1 MKEVLI
7 EIEGTQQYPDSDVEK
22 TSLTTK
28 GTLSFSKDKVLIAY
42 SESELIGASD
52 VKSEIVI
59 ENNGLVTLTR
69 SGGMQSRLII
79 EKGRRHSCLY
89 NTPQGDFVMGFFG
102 DKINCQIDEN
112 GGSLYMSYTIDVN
125 SGLLSKNTMK
135 IQVKEII

>member
-7 EIEGTQQYPDSDVEK
+7 EIEGTQQYPDSDIEK

-28 GTLSFSKDKVLIAY
+28 GTFSFSKDKILIIY
-42 SESELIGASD
+42 SESELIGAND
-52 VKSEIVI
+52 VRSEITI
-59 ENNGLVTLTR
+59 ANDRLVTLTR
-69 SGGMQSRLII
+69 TGGMESRLII

-102 DKINCQIDEN
+102 DKINCRFDEN
-112 GGSLYMSYTIDVN
+112 GGSLFMSYTIDVN